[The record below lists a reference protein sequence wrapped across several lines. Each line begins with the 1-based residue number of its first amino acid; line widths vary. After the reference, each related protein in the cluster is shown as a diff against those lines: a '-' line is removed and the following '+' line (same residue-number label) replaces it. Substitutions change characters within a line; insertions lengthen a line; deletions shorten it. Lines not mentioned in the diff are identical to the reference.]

1 MKICS
6 LRFENLNSLKGKWF
20 IDFESEPF
28 KDAGIFAITGPTGAG
43 KSTLLDAI
51 CLALYHQTPRVN
63 ISQSANDVMTRHTGF
78 CSAEVVFEVKGK
90 RYVSSWEQK
99 RARNKADGNLQP
111 IQCGLSLADGTVLA
125 DKIAHKLSQISDI
138 TGLDFA
144 RFTRSMMLAQGG
156 FAAFLNAKTDERAE
170 LLEELTGTEVYAD
183 ISRRVFD
190 KHRDQ
195 KAQIKE
201 LEAVQASH
209 KLMDENEWIAL
220 QQKKQAIAE
229 QEGLL
234 QSNVSNL
241 EQVSDWYRESSRLEQ
256 KLAQQKL
263 DVEQAD
269 EQLIVLAPEKERL
282 AQAVLAQ
289 KIEPDFNAL
298 EKGLAN
304 EQALNE
310 AKNHLVQAL
319 DSVQVKLTDSEQK
332 LAKSQAML
340 QQQKA
345 AQELFEQEAESTW
358 LPIESELTQ
367 LAHDKASAQQR
378 YITKQDEQVR
388 LEQQY
393 KHHLEQKQQAEQN
406 INAQHVYL
414 SCWHDGEK
422 ALSLLEKWRLESH
435 RSSSLQQQQ
444 QSLNENLTRIEADQK
459 ALTQQLESNTAS
471 LLETEQRKQALLTS
485 EAEAKAE
492 INRLIQGKP
501 YEQWLEELEQLDQEV
516 ITTQQWLTATEQYQ
530 SLDKQLQN
538 HLIARQTLVD
548 QQRVV
553 QTSLAA
559 DEEKLM
565 VLTQQIEDIEQ
576 RLQLQQRISI
586 LEKERQLL
594 ESGCPCPL
602 CGSAEHD
609 LSAVEPQPQDE
620 ALLQRLEQCQ
630 TSHSNMAS
638 AQQAQHTE
646 LARLAG
652 RIEALDQAISDVELS
667 IESHCNNYEG
677 LAAVS
682 SDMESLRDQVL
693 ALQAKQQHYK
703 NANKYYQTVERQHRQ
718 LLESLGAI
726 DHELAQQQYQNQN
739 IEQQRVQLTDKKA
752 ELEALL
758 LEVTTDFEKLVQGLY
773 QEIAPL
779 IAESTLFESLPQI
792 SAIEH
797 SLESWH
803 RAQQQVQ
810 SLNQVVS
817 ESDWHLQQISQQSSV
832 IQAQLESE
840 QEQLNALNRHYEQL
854 NEKYTTGLMG
864 LTVSQKRASISE
876 QVEQARLEK
885 DKASSLVAANQL
897 DLKEH
902 SARLAQTDNQLQ
914 TMVSDNASLKSSW
927 QTRLTEHGFDGQ
939 AQWQQTLMSQM
950 EQNTL
955 ADRIKEA
962 EMFAQRCQTL
972 QMQTNEELK
981 LHKLKQDTLPDV
993 GSYEDEQA
1001 LSELLVEA
1009 KKAYQSVLVE
1019 LGQLAERIQSEQQ
1032 KRQSSETMLQ
1042 RIASEKAAFEWL
1054 DDLNGLIGSSDGA
1067 RFRRY
1072 AQSVTLDHLV
1082 WLANRH
1088 LSTLH
1093 GRYQL
1098 KRQKGE
1104 GLFLEVIDG
1113 WQGDISRD
1121 TKTLSGGESF
1131 LVSLALAVSL
1141 SELVS
1146 HKTSIDSLFLDEG
1159 FGTLDSETL
1168 DIALDA
1174 LDRLNSTGKTIGVI
1188 SHVEALK
1195 ERIPVQL
1202 NVNKH
1207 SGLGVSTLAGCFRG

>member
-1 MKICS
+1 
-6 LRFENLNSLKGKWF
+6 
-20 IDFESEPF
+20 
-28 KDAGIFAITGPTGAG
+28 
-43 KSTLLDAI
+43 
-51 CLALYHQTPRVN
+51 
-63 ISQSANDVMTRHTGF
+63 
-78 CSAEVVFEVKGK
+78 
-90 RYVSSWEQK
+90 
-99 RARNKADGNLQP
+99 
-111 IQCGLSLADGTVLA
+111 
-125 DKIAHKLSQISDI
+125 
-138 TGLDFA
+138 
-144 RFTRSMMLAQGG
+144 
-156 FAAFLNAKTDERAE
+156 
-170 LLEELTGTEVYAD
+170 
-183 ISRRVFD
+183 
-190 KHRDQ
+190 
-195 KAQIKE
+195 
-201 LEAVQASH
+201 
-209 KLMDENEWIAL
+209 
-220 QQKKQAIAE
+220 
-229 QEGLL
+229 
-234 QSNVSNL
+234 
-241 EQVSDWYRESSRLEQ
+241 
-256 KLAQQKL
+256 
-263 DVEQAD
+263 
-269 EQLIVLAPEKERL
+269 
-282 AQAVLAQ
+282 
-289 KIEPDFNAL
+289 
-298 EKGLAN
+298 
-304 EQALNE
+304 
-310 AKNHLVQAL
+310 
-319 DSVQVKLTDSEQK
+319 
-332 LAKSQAML
+332 
-340 QQQKA
+340 
-345 AQELFEQEAESTW
+345 
-358 LPIESELTQ
+358 
-367 LAHDKASAQQR
+367 
-378 YITKQDEQVR
+378 
-388 LEQQY
+388 
-393 KHHLEQKQQAEQN
+393 
-406 INAQHVYL
+406 
-414 SCWHDGEK
+414 
-422 ALSLLEKWRLESH
+422 
-435 RSSSLQQQQ
+435 
-444 QSLNENLTRIEADQK
+444 
-459 ALTQQLESNTAS
+459 
-471 LLETEQRKQALLTS
+471 
-485 EAEAKAE
+485 
-492 INRLIQGKP
+492 
-501 YEQWLEELEQLDQEV
+501 
-516 ITTQQWLTATEQYQ
+516 
-530 SLDKQLQN
+530 
-538 HLIARQTLVD
+538 
-548 QQRVV
+548 
-553 QTSLAA
+553 
-559 DEEKLM
+559 
-565 VLTQQIEDIEQ
+565 
-576 RLQLQQRISI
+576 
-586 LEKERQLL
+586 
-594 ESGCPCPL
+594 
-602 CGSAEHD
+602 
-609 LSAVEPQPQDE
+609 
-620 ALLQRLEQCQ
+620 
-630 TSHSNMAS
+630 
-638 AQQAQHTE
+638 
-646 LARLAG
+646 
-652 RIEALDQAISDVELS
+652 
-667 IESHCNNYEG
+667 
-677 LAAVS
+677 
-682 SDMESLRDQVL
+682 MESLRDQVL

-758 LEVTTDFEKLVQGLY
+758 LEVTTDYEKLVQGLY

-779 IAESTLFESLPQI
+779 IAESTLLASLPQI

-840 QEQLNALNRHYEQL
+840 QEQLKALNRHYEQL

-864 LTVSQKRASISE
+864 LTVSQKRASIRE

-885 DKASSLVAANQL
+885 DNASSLVATNQL

-914 TMVSDNASLKSSW
+914 TMVSDNAALKSSW

-950 EQNTL
+950 EQDAL
-955 ADRIKEA
+955 ADRIKDA

-981 LHKLKQDTLPDV
+981 LHKLKHDKLPDV
-993 GSYEDEQA
+993 GAYEDEQA

-1009 KKAYQSVLVE
+1009 KKTYQSVLVE